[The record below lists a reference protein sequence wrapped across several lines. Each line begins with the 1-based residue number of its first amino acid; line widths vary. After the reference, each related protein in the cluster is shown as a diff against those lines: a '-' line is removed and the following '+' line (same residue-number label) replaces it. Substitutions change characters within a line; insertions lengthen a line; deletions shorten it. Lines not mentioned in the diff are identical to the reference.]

1 MFKKIA
7 SLAFVAIMG
16 SYLYALDTIAI
27 INYETKKVSES
38 TGEQLADL
46 MSVHLSSSGVLN
58 VVERKKLKE
67 LMGEQELGQ
76 LGFST
81 PETSAKVQKLFG
93 AQFFVQGKIFPIGE
107 KIFITTELISTET
120 SLKKTFLVQ
129 MSLDTNIDVLAET
142 VANKCLETYAN
153 NGQEMKPQEVL
164 SADKEVLKA
173 VGNISWPVFAVD
185 IPEKHMQ
192 ALIPD
197 PAAQTEMISLLQ
209 KCGAKVKEQSREVK
223 SDLLEG
229 GTKNIILP
237 LDGCDIL
244 ISGEGFSTF
253 GAKRGDL
260 FSCKARLELKA
271 IDIKSGELLAVAA
284 DSVAGVDTSEALAAK
299 KALQQTAEKIFRSF
313 IPTVLKAW
321 EKSRE

>member
-1 MFKKIA
+1 MLKKIA
-7 SLAFVAIMG
+7 SLALAAIVG
-16 SYLYALDTIAI
+16 SYAHALDTIAI
-27 INYETKKVSES
+27 INYETKKVSENS
-38 TGEQLADL
+38 GDQLADI
-46 MSVHLSSSGVLN
+46 MSVQLSSSGVLN

-76 LGFST
+76 LGFAS

-93 AQFFVQGKIFPIGE
+93 AQFFVLGKIFPIGE
-107 KIFITTELISTET
+107 KIFVTTDVISTET

-129 MSLDTNIDVLAET
+129 MPLDTKIDVLAEA
-142 VANKCLETYAN
+142 VAGKCLEMYAN
-153 NGQEMKPQEVL
+153 HGQEMKPQEVM
-164 SADKEVLKA
+164 SADKEVLKT
-173 VGNISWPVFAVD
+173 VGNIKWPVFAID
-185 IPEKHMQ
+185 IPEKHLE
-192 ALIPD
+192 APVPD

-209 KCGAKVKEQSREVK
+209 KCGAKVMEQSREVK
-223 SDLLEG
+223 SGLLENG
-229 GTKNIILP
+229 KQNVILS

-271 IDIKSGELLAVAA
+271 IELKSGALLAVASE
-284 DSVAGVDTSEALAAK
+284 SVAGVDTSEALAAK
-299 KALQQTAEKIFRSF
+299 KALQQTAEKMFRSF

-321 EKSRE
+321 EKNRQ

>member
-1 MFKKIA
+1 MLKKIA
-7 SLAFVAIMG
+7 SVALMAVMG
-16 SYLYALDTIAI
+16 SCLYALDTIAI
-27 INYETKKVSES
+27 INYEAKKVSES
-38 TGEQLADL
+38 TGDQLADL

-81 PETSAKVQKLFG
+81 TETSAKVQKLFG
-93 AQFFVQGKIFPIGE
+93 AQFFVLGKIFPIGE

-129 MSLDTNIDVLAET
+129 LPLDSKLDVIAE
-142 VANKCLETYAN
+142 AIASKCLEFYAN
-153 NGQEMKPQEVL
+153 HGQEMKPQEVM
-164 SADKEVLKA
+164 SADKEVLKT
-173 VGNISWPVFAVD
+173 VGNITWPVFAID
-185 IPEKHMQ
+185 IPEQH
-192 ALIPD
+192 LETRVPD
-197 PAAQTEMISLLQ
+197 PAAQTEMIFLLQ
-209 KCGAKVKEQSREVK
+209 KCGAKVIEQSREVK
-223 SDLLEG
+223 SDLLESG
-229 GTKNIILP
+229 KKNVIMS

-253 GAKRGDL
+253 GARRGDL

-271 IDIKSGELLAVAA
+271 VDLKSGALLAVASE
-284 DSVAGVDTSEALAAK
+284 SVAGVDTSEALAAK
-299 KALQQTAEKIFRSF
+299 KALQQSAEKIFRTF

-321 EKSRE
+321 EKTRK